1 MNQFPQATVLQF
13 MGDYLYGSSLGTQA
27 LNTATTW
34 LAYAWVEVEG
44 KTVDKIQIFETA
56 RSGTVNASDVTL
68 TVYGDNAGVPD
79 SGGSAVIGATA
90 CSTAPAANTVL
101 EFDVSNTALTAG
113 TRYHAVIKNN
123 AGTPAS
129 NNITLLTASASG
141 GTFNNFG
148 GSGSLATAWGW
159 GVQRTTDGSAW
170 IVLASAVTCMRI
182 EYSDGSYQGYLYG
195 SGSNVALDVYA
206 SREVGIYFTVPA
218 NMVIPVAGLV
228 FKVIRGGTPTGTL
241 RYRLYTGSSPT
252 LQRTTLGGI
261 AVANVSTSAV
271 AQIPLYFSSIYTLQG
286 GDVVR
291 CVMSETTQSD
301 SSSNYYRIRGFTI
314 PAGAA
319 YRELAPFG
327 IQQTLSTDGGAS
339 FTETDTV
346 QPECG
351 LLIDA
356 GFTYPS
362 PGGGGLVAPR
372 HYPYRRA
379 HAAPTPYSG

>member
-13 MGDYLYGSSLGTQA
+13 MGDYVYGSSMGTQS

-34 LAYAWVEVEG
+34 VAFSWVEVEG

-56 RSGTVNASDVTL
+56 RAGTVNASDVTL

-79 SGGSAVIGATA
+79 SGGSAVISATA

-129 NNITLLTASASG
+129 NNITLLTAGVTG

-148 GSGSLATAWGW
+148 GAGSLATAWGW
-159 GVQRTTDGSAW
+159 GVQRTTDGSSW
-170 IVLASAVTCMRI
+170 IALAHAVTCMRI

-195 SGSNVALDVYA
+195 ASGSGVNLDVYA

-228 FKVIRGGTPTGTL
+228 FKVQKGGTPTGTL
-241 RYRLYTGSSPT
+241 QYRLYTGASPT
-252 LQRTTLGGI
+252 LQRTTLSGI
-261 AVANVSTSAV
+261 GVGNVSTSTS
-271 AQIPLYFSSIYTLQG
+271 QIPLYFSSIYTLQG
-286 GDVVR
+286 GDIVR
-291 CVMSETTQSD
+291 CVVSETTQSD
-301 SSSNYYRIRGFTI
+301 SSSDYYRTRGFTI
-314 PAGAA
+314 PSGAA

-327 IQQTLSTDGGAS
+327 LRQTLSTDGGAS
-339 FTETDTV
+339 FAETDTV
-346 QPECG
+346 QPECA
-351 LLIDA
+351 LLFDA

-362 PGGGGLVAPR
+362 PGGGGGAAQLVNTTGLVA
-372 HYPYRRA
+372 
-379 HAAPTPYSG
+379 